1 MKAMELVAA
10 ANMRKTVQKTIQSRT
25 FSEQTEGLLGE
36 VLERLVQPK
45 HLCLTGHVRPEGYKR
60 RTLVLVA
67 ASDRGLCGAF
77 NQRVL
82 KQAMMRIPEL
92 VGDEVEVLTIG
103 HQAETTL
110 RRLGYTLT
118 ASYGAISNAP
128 SAARVAPMVKQV
140 FEAFMEGTYDRVF
153 LAYTHF
159 RSVLV
164 QEPRWAPLLPFAGAS
179 IAHLSHEQEKEG
191 ELAIFEPSLERVLD
205 QLLPRVFQ
213 IRLYQALLESA
224 ASEHAARMMAMKNA
238 RESANDVLDGLT
250 LMLNRARQGA
260 ITQEISEISA
270 GKAALA

>member
-1 MKAMELVAA
+1 AMELVAA

-25 FSEQTEGLLGE
+25 YAQQTEGLLGE
-36 VLERLVQPK
+36 VLERLVKPK
-45 HLCLTGHVRPEGYKR
+45 NVCLTGHVRPDAHKK

-82 KQAMMRIPEL
+82 KQAVSRMPEL
-92 VGDEVEVLTIG
+92 AEDVVEILTVG

-118 ASYGAISNAP
+118 ASYGAISNGP
-128 SAARVAPMVKQV
+128 SAVRVAPIVKQV
-140 FEAFMEGTYDRVF
+140 FEAFNNGTYDRVF

-164 QEPRWAPLLPFAGAS
+164 QEPCWIPLLPFGETPTAP
-179 IAHLSHEQEKEG
+179 LSREQEKEG
-191 ELAIFEPSLERVLD
+191 ELAVFEPSLERVLE

-213 IRLYQALLESA
+213 VRLYQALLESA